1 MSGGCFQILA
11 NPFIL
16 ASVLWVLLVSTST
29 SRADIYSY
37 TDKDGVVH
45 FSNVPTETGWKL
57 IIKEKRFDPK
67 SIKYQPLISKISK
80 KYKVDNSL
88 IKAIIRAESNFNP
101 KAVSKV
107 GARGLMQLMPETAEE
122 LNVNDSF
129 NPKENIEGGVKY
141 FKYLLDRFKGEL
153 PLAIAAYHAGEST
166 VRKYNG
172 IPPYSS
178 TKKYVKNV
186 LKFFKEYQR

>member
-1 MSGGCFQILA
+1 MA

-57 IIKEKRFDPK
+57 IIKEKRFDPR
-67 SIKYQPLISKISK
+67 SIKYHPLISKISK